1 MSRLYKADT
10 VLCKVRTKAEDTTAT
25 EKDCVLCK
33 LQAKAEENNS
43 AKHSGQI
50 WSTHT
55 LFLR

>member
-50 WSTHT
+50 
-55 LFLR
+55 